1 MNYFWINV
9 LCFSLFYTLLSLVLF
24 FRSSYSYVSCRS
36 PLILQMTHWANYTE
50 LLFILII
57 MYSFDI
63 GFPENSVMIYWT
75 LECFLE
81 ISHAVMIICYIIR
94 AYRLYFVFSLDL
106 NRNEESSEFRKSP
119 YRASQRWILV
129 TMAYI
134 IAVMIFFYC
143 LFLIF
148 LCFFPDQL
156 NFFVKDDYGKR
167 TTPNY
172 MIVAFFH
179 FCLQVCLV
187 FWIYRIR
194 MIKNEFSMMHEM
206 LLVTMITCIEPLFD
220 LFIHSNR
227 DWLYIYIFGNLVLM
241 LVTTGFPIILSFIHK
256 DTIEFLSLDMLT
268 SVELILQHKITLDS
282 FEDFLSNYDKDGLTL
297 LEIYLSCELFIDV
310 GDANILD
317 RISGKISSSSMHF
330 PDDCTDFIN
339 NKLNSLH
346 NLQSYCYHALDN
358 DYYYY
363 FKKSKDFEN
372 LKSYIFRQELLNN
385 RLSETSL
392 NRTGTQLKKSLICL
406 LDFK

>member
-1 MNYFWINV
+1 MNYFWINM
-9 LCFSLFYTLLSLVLF
+9 LCFSLLYTLLSLILY
-24 FRSSYSYVSCRS
+24 FRSNYSCVSCRS
-36 PLILQMTHWANYTE
+36 PLILQMTHWANFTE
-50 LLFILII
+50 LILNLII
-57 MYSFDI
+57 MYSFEI
-63 GFPENSVMIYWT
+63 GFPKTNDLIYWT

-134 IAVMIFFYC
+134 IAFMVIFYC
-143 LFLIF
+143 ICLIF
-148 LCFFPDQL
+148 LCFFPDKM
-156 NFFVKDDYGKR
+156 NFFVKGDYGKR
-167 TTPNY
+167 TAPNY
-172 MIVAFFH
+172 MIVAFVH
-179 FCLQVCLV
+179 FCLQICLV
-187 FWIYRIR
+187 VWIYRIR
-194 MIKNEFSMMHEM
+194 MVKNEFSMMHEM
-206 LLVTMITCIEPLFD
+206 LLATAITCIEPLFD

-227 DWLYIYIFGNLVLM
+227 DWLYIYIIGNLVLM
-241 LVTTGFPIILSFIHK
+241 LVTTGLPIILSFIHK
-256 DTIEFLSLDMLT
+256 DSIEFLSLDMLT
-268 SVELILQHKITLDS
+268 SVELILQHKITLDA
-282 FEDFLSNYDKDGLTL
+282 FENFLSNYDKDGLTL

-310 GDANILD
+310 GDKKILE
-317 RISGKISSSSMHF
+317 RISAKISSSNIPF
-330 PDDCTDFIN
+330 PDDCTDLFS
-339 NKLNSLH
+339 NKLNSLNH
-346 NLQSYCYHALDN
+346 LQNYCYTTLDN

-392 NRTGTQLKKSLICL
+392 NRKGTQFKKSLISL